1 MPDFDFSELV
11 ERAMEKPGLQR
22 IRHVVEK
29 ELFHYDILFALERE
43 GYLNSLVFHGG
54 TCLRLCYN
62 ALRFSEDLDF
72 AGGNDFDSADLKNLA
87 SALMDHLNG
96 KYGLEV
102 TVKSPKDRKKAS
114 ESAIVSV
121 DKWQVSVVTKPG
133 RPDLPRQRIKIEV
146 ANVPTHTIELRPL
159 KRNYDFLPDGYD
171 EFLLRVEKKEEIVA
185 DKLVAFPMALATHI
199 RYRDIWDLAWLH
211 QQNAALSPDLVEK
224 KIADYSISGFDSALR
239 NALSRIPEIVE
250 TDKFKEEL
258 MRFLPK
264 NIVDTTL
271 GRDDYSTYLNS
282 VTAELFRKLQRELS
296 NAEPSPDPF
305 SFM

>member
-1 MPDFDFSELV
+1 MPDFNFSSLV
-11 ERAMEKPGLQR
+11 ERAMEKPGLQG

-62 ALRFSEDLDF
+62 APRLSEDLDF

-96 KYGLEV
+96 KYGLEA
-102 TVKSPKDRKKAS
+102 TVKSPKDRKRDP
-114 ESAIVSV
+114 ESAMVSV

-146 ANVPTHTIELRPL
+146 ANVPSHTNELRTL
-159 KRNYDFLPDGYD
+159 RRNYDFLPDGYD
-171 EFLLRVEKKEEIVA
+171 NLLLRAEKMEEIVA

-211 QQNAALSPDLVEK
+211 QRNAALRSDLVET
-224 KIADYSISGFDSALR
+224 KIADYAISDFDSALR
-239 NALSRIPEIVE
+239 TALSRIPEIVE
-250 TDKFKEEL
+250 TDKFRGEL
-258 MRFLPK
+258 KRFLPK
-264 NIVDTTL
+264 SIVDATL
-271 GRDDYSTYLNS
+271 ARDDYSGYLS
-282 VTAELFRKLQRELS
+282 STTVELFGKLQRELFG
-296 NAEPSPDPF
+296 AEA
-305 SFM
+305 

>member
-1 MPDFDFSELV
+1 MPDFNFSELV
-11 ERAMEKPGLQR
+11 ERAMQKPGLQG

-29 ELFHYDILFALERE
+29 ELFHYDILFTLERE

-62 ALRFSEDLDF
+62 ARRFSEDLDF
-72 AGGNDFDSADLKNLA
+72 AGGHDFHSADLKNLP

-102 TVKSPKDRKKAS
+102 TVKSPKERKKAS
-114 ESAIVSV
+114 DQATVSV
-121 DKWQVSVVTKPG
+121 DKWQVSVVTEPG

-146 ANVPTHTIELRPL
+146 ANIPTHTIELRTL

-171 EFLLRVEKKEEIVA
+171 NFFLRAEKMEEIVA

-199 RYRDIWDLAWLH
+199 RYRDIWDLAWLQ
-211 QQNAALSPDLVEK
+211 QQNAALRSDLVEK
-224 KIADYSISGFDSALR
+224 KIADYAISGFDSALR
-239 NALSRIPEIVE
+239 TALSRIPEIVE
-250 TDKFKEEL
+250 TDKFREEL

-271 GRDDYSTYLNS
+271 ARDDHSKYFGS
-282 VTAELFRKLQRELS
+282 VMAELFGRLQQELYC
-296 NAEPSPDPF
+296 D
-305 SFM
+305 